1 MKLISCHIENFGKL
15 SDLRVDFVEGINLFH
30 EMNGWGKS
38 TLAAF
43 LRVMFYGFDSKKSRV
58 PLIRSVWYTGR
69 GREAHMVVK

>member
-30 EMNGWGKS
+30 EMNGWGKAHLQHS
-38 TLAAF
+38 FGSCSMDLI
-43 LRVMFYGFDSKKSRV
+43 RKKSQV